1 MVISK
6 RNFASGKRRA
16 DALREGKPKMPDSD
30 RKSTPKSRELSWADH
45 DASGMGEAELP
56 GEVPQIAENVLDLSA
71 AAGSR
76 PLTATPADERLGEQS
91 WQGKLM

>member
-1 MVISK
+1 
-6 RNFASGKRRA
+6 
-16 DALREGKPKMPDSD
+16 MPDSD

-71 AAGSR
+71 DSSR
-76 PLTATPADERLGEQS
+76 PLTATCADERLGEQS
-91 WQGKLM
+91 

>member
-1 MVISK
+1 
-6 RNFASGKRRA
+6 
-16 DALREGKPKMPDSD
+16 MPDSD
-30 RKSTPKSRELSWADH
+30 RKSTPKSRELSWADY
-45 DASGMGEAELP
+45 DAGGMGEAVSQPEIAAVDAAPELP

-91 WQGKLM
+91 WQDKLM